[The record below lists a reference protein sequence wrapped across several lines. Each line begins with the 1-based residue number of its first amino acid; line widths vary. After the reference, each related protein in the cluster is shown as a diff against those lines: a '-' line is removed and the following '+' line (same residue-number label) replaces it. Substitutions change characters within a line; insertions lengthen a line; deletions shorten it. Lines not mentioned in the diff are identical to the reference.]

1 MASRTGIKASTTILQ
16 TLRCQRCIL
25 KGTTTMTLPCVSRR
39 QRSRAYATSVPPNNK
54 KFDLPEEYTEEVFKA
69 LANNPPVMQAM
80 HNLLEA
86 LSRRGIKLDKEPSV
100 SEMWKIMKDKEII
113 NALTECTLIPKYG

>member
-1 MASRTGIKASTTILQ
+1 MTWIVPRTAGI
-16 TLRCQRCIL
+16 QR
-25 KGTTTMTLPCVSRR
+25 
-39 QRSRAYATSVPPNNK
+39 RSYATSVPPKEK

-80 HNLLEA
+80 HNVIEA
-86 LSRRGIKLDKEPSV
+86 FNRRGIKLDKEPSI

-113 NALTECTLIPKYG
+113 DALTERNFTFQS